1 MTNEIVAQLR
11 QSKKYRDL
19 CDATL
24 LRLADW
30 ALARYPNVKTAT
42 KAAKRK
48 LHQVYGAYVGTSHV
62 ERIDRLLDGLDIN
75 DPKPVCA
82 TILRE
87 HVSSSERLDFL
98 ADVFP
103 ALWKIT
109 GRPTSVMDLA
119 CGLNPFAWP
128 WMDLEGV
135 RYDACDINGQLIGCM
150 QRFFKQM
157 HIRGTVSCN
166 DVLVSVP
173 AEKPDVV
180 LLLKTVPCLE
190 QQKKGVGVRILQALF
205 APYVVISFPTQS
217 LGGNN
222 KGMAEHYDGLVREM
236 AHAGNRQIHTVSFP
250 NETFYVLTR
259 L

>member
-1 MTNEIVAQLR
+1 MTNEIVAQLQ

-19 CDATL
+19 CDETL
-24 LRLADW
+24 KRMADW

-48 LHQVYGAYVGTSHV
+48 LHQVYGAYVGTTHV
-62 ERIDRLLDGLDIN
+62 GRIDRLLDDLDIH

-87 HVSSSERLDFL
+87 HVSSAERLDFL

-103 ALWKIT
+103 VLWKIT

-128 WMDLEGV
+128 WMDLQGV
-135 RYDACDINGQLIGCM
+135 RYDACDIDGQLIGCM

-157 HIRGTVSCN
+157 HIYGTVSCG
-166 DVLVSVP
+166 DVLVAVP
-173 AEKPDVV
+173 AVKSDVV

-190 QQKKGVGVRILQALF
+190 QQEKGVGARILQDLLV
-205 APYVVISFPTQS
+205 PHVILSFPAQS
-217 LGGNN
+217 LGGKN
-222 KGMAEHYDGLVREM
+222 KGMVAHYDGVVRKM
-236 AHAGNRQIHTVSFP
+236 AHEGNRQIHTVSFP